1 MIDAEKLEEAIAKT
15 RMPAYIMGPGVA
27 DVAGGPWLRV
37 DAADLALL
45 RKAAE
50 HTLATLPRYKEVE
63 VVQWAVCDEH
73 DVFRVFD
80 HEEAAQ
86 SYALD
91 CCSTGLAVVRL
102 TGTAKVK
109 VTS

>member
-1 MIDAEKLEEAIAKT
+1 MSEIDPDKLAAAVAYYDNDC
-15 RMPAYIMGPGVA
+15 RPAAPQFYE
-27 DVAGGPWLRV
+27 LL
-37 DAADLALL
+37 AAA
-45 RKAAE
+45 RA
-50 HTLATLPRYKEVE
+50 HLATLPRYKEVE

-102 TGTAKVK
+102 TGTAKVRA
-109 VTS
+109 